1 MSKKGFLTYQVA
13 KVKEAKITKL
23 KKKNTTPENSN
34 AFKYLNKM
42 LSLKCFHKNG
52 DKNVKNQQQ

>member
-23 KKKNTTPENSN
+23 KKKIQLLKTQ
-34 AFKYLNKM
+34 M
-42 LSLKCFHKNG
+42 LSNS
-52 DKNVKNQQQ
+52 